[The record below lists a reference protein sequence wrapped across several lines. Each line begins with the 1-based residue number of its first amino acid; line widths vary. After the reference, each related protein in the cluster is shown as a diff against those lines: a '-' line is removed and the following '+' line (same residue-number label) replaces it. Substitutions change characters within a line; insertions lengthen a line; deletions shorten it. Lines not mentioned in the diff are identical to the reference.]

1 MLKHRFL
8 ISSLS
13 GVLLT
18 AGVIANALFNYATEF
33 AGAQTLVYGLLVAF
47 CGLYLVEFLLL
58 QRFPQSLLVYLPL
71 QTLIVGALLLI
82 PPLLDTF
89 AILFIAVLLQVTP
102 VIRPR
107 TSLIW
112 AAVFAVVAGTTFLLD
127 VGFPDALGQVFVYS
141 AAYLLVVAFNINLLR
156 LEEAR
161 SQLQAYVT
169 QVEELAVMEERNRLA
184 RELHD
189 SVTQTIFGMTFTAE
203 TARSKLARHPEQV
216 PALLDRLLEQANS
229 ALAEMRSLVFELR
242 PAPPA
247 GEGLV
252 AALQK
257 HVDTFERQQGL
268 AVELTVEGEER
279 LSAAQA
285 HGILRVAQEA
295 LNNVSKHAG
304 VEQAQVNLTFAPD
317 QVLLVVSDLGAGFDP
332 GGLDGGEAHVGLQ
345 SMQERVEALHGQLFV
360 ESQPGQGTR
369 VRAVIPLQGDGAH
382 G

>member
-1 MLKHRFL
+1 
-8 ISSLS
+8 
-13 GVLLT
+13 
-18 AGVIANALFNYATEF
+18 
-33 AGAQTLVYGLLVAF
+33 
-47 CGLYLVEFLLL
+47 
-58 QRFPQSLLVYLPL
+58 
-71 QTLIVGALLLI
+71 
-82 PPLLDTF
+82 
-89 AILFIAVLLQVTP
+89 
-102 VIRPR
+102 
-107 TSLIW
+107 
-112 AAVFAVVAGTTFLLD
+112 
-127 VGFPDALGQVFVYS
+127 
-141 AAYLLVVAFNINLLR
+141 
-156 LEEAR
+156 
-161 SQLQAYVT
+161 
-169 QVEELAVMEERNRLA
+169 VEELAVMEERNRLA

-203 TARSKLARHPEQV
+203 TARSKLTRHPEEV

-229 ALAEMRSLVFELR
+229 ALAEMRTLVFELR

-252 AALQK
+252 AALQE
-257 HVDTFERQQGL
+257 HVDTFERQHGL

-369 VRAVIPLQGDGAH
+369 VRAVLPLQGDGAH